1 MITHAEK
8 MYKDGKEFLVV
19 IWDDEKGKLRQ
30 EIFEI
35 RKVREK
41 DFFGISA
48 KECLMD
54 GKQFI
59 DIEKQSFNPSNGPAE

>member
-8 MYKDGKEFLVV
+8 RFKNGKDYLVV
-19 IWDDEKGKLRQ
+19 VWDEENGKLHQ

-35 RKVREK
+35 KKVREK
-41 DFFGISA
+41 DFFDIAGE
-48 KECLMD
+48 ECVVA

-59 DIEKQSFNPSNGPAE
+59 DIELQHTDLSNGPA